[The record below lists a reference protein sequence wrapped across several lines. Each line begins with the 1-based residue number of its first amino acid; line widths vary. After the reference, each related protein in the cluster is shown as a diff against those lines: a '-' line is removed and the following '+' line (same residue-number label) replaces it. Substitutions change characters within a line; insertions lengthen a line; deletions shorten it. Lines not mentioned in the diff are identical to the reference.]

1 MGAKSKNFYHS
12 LATQYGYGAEADRI
26 QELYLAGKKDEA
38 AKVVPDDLVRDISLI
53 GSAGFVKERVAAF
66 REAGVT
72 VLNVVPLAA
81 TAPERVKLIEQLR
94 ELV

>member
-1 MGAKSKNFYHS
+1 
-12 LATQYGYGAEADRI
+12 
-26 QELYLAGKKDEA
+26 
-38 AKVVPDDLVRDISLI
+38 VPNELVRDVSLI

-81 TAPERVKLIEQLR
+81 TVGERVKLIEQLR
-94 ELV
+94 SLI